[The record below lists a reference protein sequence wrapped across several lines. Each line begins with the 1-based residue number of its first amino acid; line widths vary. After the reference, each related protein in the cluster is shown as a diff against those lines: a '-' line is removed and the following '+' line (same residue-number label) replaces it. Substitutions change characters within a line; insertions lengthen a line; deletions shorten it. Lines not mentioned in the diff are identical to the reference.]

1 MQLSEVSCSAHK
13 QTERPTQ
20 KVKLRP
26 LSEHTLKLTKWT
38 SPRSADESPRSTE
51 RGVFATDVLKWRYDL
66 HEL

>member
-13 QTERPTQ
+13 QTE
-20 KVKLRP
+20 
-26 LSEHTLKLTKWT
+26 
-38 SPRSADESPRSTE
+38 SADTNCKTETDKMDESPR